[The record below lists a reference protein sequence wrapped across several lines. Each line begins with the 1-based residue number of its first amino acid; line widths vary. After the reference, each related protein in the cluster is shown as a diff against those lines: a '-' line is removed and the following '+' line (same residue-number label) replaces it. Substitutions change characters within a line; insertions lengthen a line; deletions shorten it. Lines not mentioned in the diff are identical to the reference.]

1 VSRTVNGVMIGVVED
16 VDDPD
21 QRGRI
26 KVYLP
31 ILELTSDW
39 SRVAAPLAGNERGFH
54 FLPEVGDEVLV
65 AFDQGDVKT
74 AFVLGYLWNGVDK
87 VPQTDAH
94 KRTLKTVSGHL
105 LEFDDTGGSEKVTL
119 KFKGGEPS
127 ITLEQNKLSITF
139 NSGTFIELSASGVK
153 VRGSLIEL
161 N

>member
-1 VSRTVNGVMIGVVED
+1 MSRTVNGVTIGVVED
-16 VDDPD
+16 VNDPE

-26 KVYLP
+26 KMDLP
-31 ILELTSDW
+31 VLGLKSDW

-87 VPQTDAH
+87 PPQTDAH

-119 KFKGGEPS
+119 KFKGSDPS

-139 NSGTFIELSASGVK
+139 DSGTFIELSASGVK
-153 VRGSLIEL
+153 VKGSLIEF